1 MSDQLVLTAEGRSD
15 VGKGASRRLRRLSDR
30 VPGIVYGG
38 GNAAIPVTLSAN
50 ELSKAMQNESFY
62 SQIMNIKIDGGDQQA
77 VVRDIQRHPA
87 SERVQHIDFLRIRA
101 DRVFQVSIPIHFLNE
116 DSCLGVK
123 TGGGNLVQSINEL
136 EVSCLPA
143 DLPEF
148 VELDV
153 AALDI
158 GDILHI
164 SDIALPEGVTSVAL
178 ALGED
183 YDSAVVTVA
192 APRAEVVEEPEE
204 TDEAASDDAAAD
216 EAGDEP
222 AAED

>member
-15 VGKGASRRLRRLSDR
+15 VGKGASRRLRRSSER

-38 GNAAIPVTLSAN
+38 GNAAIPVTLSVK
-50 ELSKAMQNESFY
+50 ELNKAMQNESFY
-62 SQIMNIKIDGGDQQA
+62 SQIMNVKIDGGDQQA

-87 SERVQHIDFLRIRA
+87 TERVQHIDFLRI
-101 DRVFQVSIPIHFLNE
+101 
-116 DSCLGVK
+116 
-123 TGGGNLVQSINEL
+123 GNLVQSINEL

-143 DLPEF
+143 ALPEY

-183 YDSAVVTVA
+183 YDSAVVSVA

-204 TDEAASDDAAAD
+204 TDEEGTDADAD
-216 EAGDEP
+216 ADADAGDQAAGDEP